1 MPCFEQTL
9 EEASMTCPLC
19 RVRIATWARR
29 AAKSK
34 SLVNEKRWAQIQKLF
49 PERVQRRL
57 NGQDEDTDEEIHEK
71 EEISECNVCILI
83 FCNNKNV
90 MMF

>member
-1 MPCFEQTL
+1 MPCFKQTL

-34 SLVNEKRWAQIQKLF
+34 SLVNEKRWEQIQKLF

-71 EEISECNVCILI
+71 EEISECNVCI
-83 FCNNKNV
+83 FAT
-90 MMF
+90 